1 MAWGTPDKS
10 CIAELVPSGYKIKH
24 VPRCGRGGGIAVV
37 YKTSLNIQLLTST
50 KDKVFTTFEHMECTV
65 SIKNYSM
72 RLAVVYRPPPTCKN
86 GLKTSTFLESEWPS
100 FLAKLVTSES
110 NIIVVGDLNIHLDN
124 LLNLDTVKF
133 TSILESCGMRQHV
146 TGATHVAGHT
156 LDVVITRDTDTS
168 VSHVEISDPGLP
180 DNSGK
185 TSRDHFAVVFK
196 ACAAK
201 PAPIRK
207 TVNLNSKLK
216 IY

>member
-1 MAWGTPDKS
+1 M
-10 CIAELVPSGYKIKH
+10 
-24 VPRCGRGGGIAVV
+24 
-37 YKTSLNIQLLTST
+37 
-50 KDKVFTTFEHMECTV
+50 
-65 SIKNYSM
+65 
-72 RLAVVYRPPPTCKN
+72 
-86 GLKTSTFLESEWPS
+86 
-100 FLAKLVTSES
+100 
-110 NIIVVGDLNIHLDN
+110 
-124 LLNLDTVKF
+124 NLDTVKF

-180 DNSGK
+180 DSSGK

-207 TVNLNSKLK
+207 TVNLRKLK
-216 IY
+216 SIDINEFKKDIESSDILESGLHI